1 MGGQAHHRVTR
12 PSRLDIVAAA
22 RDWIGTPY
30 RHQAACKGAGCDCLG
45 LVRGVWREIY
55 GVEPESPPPY
65 TPDWG
70 EAGVV
75 EHILDAARRNMTAIE
90 LAQAREG
97 DVIVFR
103 MRERRIAKH
112 MAILT
117 SEATMIHAQSN
128 DRVREIA
135 FAPFWRRHAV
145 AAFQFPELAD

>member
-1 MGGQAHHRVTR
+1 MPPRSQ
-12 PSRLDIVAAA
+12 IVAAA
-22 RDWIGTPY
+22 RGWIGTPY

-45 LVRGVWREIY
+45 LVRGVWLEIH

-75 EHILDAARRNMTAIE
+75 EHILEAARRNMTAIE
-90 LAQAREG
+90 IAQARGG

-128 DRVREIA
+128 DIVREIA
-135 FAPFWRRHAV
+135 FAPYWRRHAV

>member
-1 MGGQAHHRVTR
+1 MPTR
-12 PSRLDIVAAA
+12 TQVIAAA
-22 RDWIGTPY
+22 RGWIGTPY

-70 EAGVV
+70 EASVV
-75 EHILDAARRNMTAIE
+75 EHILEAARRNMTPLE
-90 LAQAREG
+90 LAQARYG

-103 MRERRIAKH
+103 MREGRIAKH

-128 DRVREIA
+128 DIVREIA
-135 FAPFWRRHAV
+135 FAPYWRRHAV
-145 AAFQFPELAD
+145 AAFQFPGLAD